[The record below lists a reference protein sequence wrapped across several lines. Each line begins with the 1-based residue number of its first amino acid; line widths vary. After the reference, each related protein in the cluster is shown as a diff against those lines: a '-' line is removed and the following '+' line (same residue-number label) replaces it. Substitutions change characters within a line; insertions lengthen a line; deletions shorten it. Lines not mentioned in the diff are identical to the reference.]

1 MNHTPPIG
9 AKQAAEAGRLLERY
23 RQGKQA
29 LDRRILEDERW
40 YRLRCYDGGH
50 REPDDPEPA
59 SAWLFN
65 SLMNKHGDMM
75 DHLPVPNVLP
85 REEGDRRDAGM
96 LTRVLPVIFERS
108 GFEEIYSRNIYP
120 KLQHGT
126 ACYGVFWDKN
136 MNGGAGD
143 IRISDID
150 VLNLFWEPG
159 VRDIQDSRS
168 VFLVTYADNE
178 LLDAAYPALKGRLR
192 SALTTHDRLRPEAR
206 AVDAASAAGKSA
218 VVDWYYKKFDEEGR
232 ATLHY
237 CKFVGEHVLYASE
250 NDPDLAVRGFYDH
263 GRYPFVLD
271 VLFPVTGSPA
281 GFGYIDIMKS
291 PQRYIDLLD
300 EIILRNARL
309 AGKPRWFYRDS
320 CGVNEQEFA
329 DWNRDFVHVAGRL
342 EEGDLRQIT
351 VNPLPAFITNH
362 RLNKVAE
369 LKETSGNRDFTQGGV
384 AQGVTAASAITA
396 LQEAGSKLSRDC
408 IRGTYRAYTA
418 VCGLVIELMRQ
429 FYDGSRAFRVLGE
442 DGGYEFLPAPRL
454 LAGRHCGFDIEVRAE
469 KTAPQSRLSR
479 NELARELY
487 RLGFFR
493 PELAEQALSA
503 LDMMDFEGIAAV
515 RARIEQN
522 AAAHRM
528 AAAQSEGGTNE

>member
-1 MNHTPPIG
+1 MNDHTPIG
-9 AKQAAEAGRLLERY
+9 EKQVAEAGRLLERY
-23 RQGKQA
+23 RQGKQS
-29 LDRRILEDERW
+29 LDRRILDDERW
-40 YRLRCYDGGH
+40 YRLRCYDGGR

-75 DHLPVPNVLP
+75 DNLPVPRVLP
-85 REEGDRRDAGM
+85 REEGDRRDAEM
-96 LTRVLPVIFERS
+96 LTKVLPVIFARS
-108 GFEEIYSRNIYP
+108 GFEEVYSRNIYP

-126 ACYGVFWDKN
+126 ACYGVFWDKS
-136 MNGGAGD
+136 MNDGAGD
-143 IRISDID
+143 IRVSDID

-159 VRDIQDSRS
+159 VRDLQDSRN
-168 VFLVTYADNE
+168 VFLVTYADND
-178 LLDAAYPALKGRLR
+178 LLDAAYPALRGKLR
-192 SALTTHDRLRPEAR
+192 SALTANDRLRPEAKELT
-206 AVDAASAAGKSA
+206 GKSA
-218 VVDWYYKKFDEEGR
+218 VVDWYYKKYDGEGR

-237 CKFVGEHVLYASE
+237 CKFVGNQVLYASE
-250 NDPDLAVRGFYDH
+250 NDPALAARGFYDH
-263 GRYPFVLD
+263 GQYPFVLD
-271 VLFPVTGSPA
+271 VLFPIAGSPA

-291 PQRYIDLLD
+291 TQRYIDLLD

-309 AGKPRWFYRDS
+309 VGKPRWFYRDS

-329 DWNRDFVHVAGRL
+329 DWERDFVHVAGRL

-351 VNPLPAFITNH
+351 VNPLPAFITSH

-384 AQGVTAASAITA
+384 TQGVTAASAITA

-408 IRGTYRAYTA
+408 IKGTYRAYTA
-418 VCGLVIELMRQ
+418 LCGLAIELIRQ

-454 LAGRHCGFDIEVRAE
+454 LAGRQVGFDVEVRAE
-469 KTAPQSRLSR
+469 QAAPQTRLAR

-487 RLGFFR
+487 QLGFFR
-493 PELAEQALSA
+493 PELAGQALLA
-503 LDMMDFEGIAAV
+503 LEMMDFEGIAAV
-515 RARIEQN
+515 KARIEAN
-522 AAAHRM
+522 AAA
-528 AAAQSEGGTNE
+528 AGGGMSQ

>member
-1 MNHTPPIG
+1 MNYKPPIG
-9 AKQAAEAGRLLERY
+9 EQQVAEAGRLFERY
-23 RQGKQA
+23 RQGKQS
-29 LDRRILEDERW
+29 LDRRILDDENW
-40 YRLRCYDGGH
+40 YRLRCYDGGR

-75 DHLPVPNVLP
+75 DSLPVPRVLP
-85 REEGDRRDAGM
+85 REAGDRRDAEM

-108 GFEEIYSRNIYP
+108 SFEEVYSRNTYP

-159 VRDIQDSRS
+159 VRDIQDSRN

-178 LLDAAYPALKGRLR
+178 LLDAAYPALKGWLR
-192 SALTTHDRLRPEAR
+192 TAMTTNDRLRPEAR
-206 AVDAASAAGKSA
+206 ELTGKSA
-218 VVDWYYKKFDEEGR
+218 VVDWYYKKFDAEGR
-232 ATLHY
+232 AVLHY
-237 CKFVGEHVLYASE
+237 CKFVGTHVLYASE
-250 NDPDLAVRGFYDH
+250 NDPDLAQRGFYDH
-263 GRYPFVLD
+263 GKYPFVLD
-271 VLFPVTGSPA
+271 VLFPIAGSPA

-342 EEGDLRQIT
+342 EDGDLRQIT

-369 LKETSGNRDFTQGGV
+369 LKETSGNRDFAQGGV
-384 AQGVTAASAITA
+384 SQGVTAASAITA

-408 IRGTYRAYTA
+408 IKGSYRAYVA
-418 VCGLVIELMRQ
+418 ICGLAIELMRQ
-429 FYDGSRAFRVLGE
+429 FYDGSRAFRVLGQ
-442 DGGYEFLPAPRL
+442 DGGFEFLSAPRL
-454 LAGRHCGFDIEVRAE
+454 LEGRTAGFDIEVRAE
-469 KTAPQSRLSR
+469 KAAPQSRLAR
-479 NELARELY
+479 NELAKELY

-493 PELAEQALSA
+493 PELADQALLA

-515 RARIEQN
+515 RTRIEEQ
-522 AAAHRM
+522 
-528 AAAQSEGGTNE
+528 AAQVRMRAAEHFEGGNNT

>member
-9 AKQAAEAGRLLERY
+9 AKQVTEAACLLERY
-23 RQGKQA
+23 RQGKQR

-40 YRLRCYDGGH
+40 YRLRCYDGGR

-75 DHLPVPNVLP
+75 DNLPVPNVLP
-85 REEGDRRDAGM
+85 REEGDRKDAEM

-108 GFEEIYSRNIYP
+108 DFETVYSRNTYP

-143 IRISDID
+143 IRIADID

-168 VFLVTYADNE
+168 VFLVTYADND
-178 LLDAAYPALKGRLR
+178 LLDAAYPALRGKLR
-192 SALTTHDRLRPEAR
+192 AAMHTQDRLRPEA
-206 AVDAASAAGKSA
+206 AELTGKSA

-237 CKFVGEHVLYASE
+237 CKFVGTHVLYASE
-250 NDPDLAVRGFYDH
+250 NDPDLAQRGFYDH
-263 GRYPFVLD
+263 ARYPFVLD
-271 VLFPVTGSPA
+271 VLFPIAGSPA

-329 DWNRDFVHVAGRL
+329 DWSRDFVHVAGRL

-369 LKETSGNRDFTQGGV
+369 LKETSGNRDFSQGGV
-384 AQGVTAASAITA
+384 TQGVTAASAITA

-418 VCGLVIELMRQ
+418 ICQMVIELMRQ
-429 FYDGSRAFRVLGE
+429 FYDGSRAFRVLGA

-454 LAGRHCGFDIEVRAE
+454 LENKRAGFDVEVRAE
-469 KTAPQSRLSR
+469 KAAPQSRLAR
-479 NELARELY
+479 NELAKELY
-487 RLGFFR
+487 QMGFFR
-493 PELAEQALSA
+493 PELAKQALMA
-503 LDMMDFEGIAAV
+503 LEMMDFEGIAAV
-515 RARIEQN
+515 RARIEAN
-522 AAAHRM
+522 TLKF
-528 AAAQSEGGTNE
+528 QSADEFVKGGIVS

>member
-1 MNHTPPIG
+1 MKHTSPIG
-9 AKQAAEAGRLLERY
+9 TEQVAEAGRLLEQY
-23 RQGKQA
+23 QQGKQA

-40 YRLRCYDGGH
+40 YRLRCYDGGR

-65 SLMNKHGDMM
+65 SLANKHGDMM
-75 DHLPVPNVLP
+75 DNLPVPNVLP
-85 REEGDRRDAGM
+85 REEGDRRDAEM

-126 ACYGVFWDKN
+126 ACYGVFWDRN
-136 MNGGAGD
+136 MNNGAGD
-143 IRISDID
+143 IRISDVD

-168 VFLVTYADNE
+168 VFLVTYADHE
-178 LLDAAYPALKGRLR
+178 LLTAAYPALKGSLR
-192 SALTTHDRLRPEAR
+192 SAAHTKDRLRPEAR
-206 AVDAASAAGKSA
+206 ELTGKSA
-218 VVDWYYKKFDEEGR
+218 VVDWYYKKFDEDGR

-237 CKFVGEHVLYASE
+237 CKFVGDHVLYASE

-263 GRYPFVLD
+263 GQYPFVLD
-271 VLFPVTGSPA
+271 VLFPIAGSPA

-369 LKETSGNRDFTQGGV
+369 LKENSGNRDFAQGGV
-384 AQGVTAASAITA
+384 SQGVTAASAITA
-396 LQEAGSKLSRDC
+396 LQEAGNKLSRDC

-418 VCGLVIELMRQ
+418 VCKLVIELMRQ

-442 DGGYEFLPAPRL
+442 DGGYEFLSAPRL
-454 LAGRHCGFDIEVRAE
+454 LADKHCGFDIEVRAE
-469 KTAPQSRLSR
+469 KTAPQSRISR
-479 NELARELY
+479 NELARDLY

-515 RARIEQN
+515 RTRIEQN
-522 AAAHRM
+522 AAAYRM
-528 AAAQSEGGTNE
+528 AAAQPEGGGKR